1 MEIVLMLALGA
12 AACYGVSDF
21 VAGMLSRRVHYPVV
35 GLTGQVASAA
45 GAVCAAVLLGPAG
58 PDARTLLY
66 GAAAGV
72 GSAVGTLALYRGM
85 ARGGMNVAGPLSA
98 VGAASIPV
106 LVALVAGQALST
118 AAVIGICLAV
128 PGIWLVA
135 SESGPRG
142 RGGVGE
148 GLVSGAGF
156 GVLFLCLDQAGDGT
170 GLWPV
175 AVSQITSVVVLAAVV
190 AKGRQASG
198 RPPLAAV
205 WAGLLG
211 AAATILYFH
220 AAHRGGAA
228 VAAVITSLYPAFTVA
243 LTAIV
248 VRERTTLVHGAGLV
262 LCAVSVGVFVAG

>member
-1 MEIVLMLALGA
+1 MLALGA

-21 VAGMLSRRVHYPVV
+21 VGGVLSRRAHYSVV
-35 GLTGQVASAA
+35 GLAGQVASAA
-45 GAVCAAVLLGPAG
+45 GALCAAVLLGSAG
-58 PDARTLLY
+58 PDLRAFLF
-66 GAAAGV
+66 GATAGV

-85 ARGGMNVAGPLSA
+85 ARGRMNVAGPLSA

-106 LVALVAGQALST
+106 LVALVAGQALSA
-118 AAVIGICLAV
+118 AAVVGICLAV

-142 RGGVGE
+142 GGGVGE

-156 GVLFLCLDQAGDGT
+156 GVLFLCLDQAGDGA

-175 AVSQITSVVVLAAVV
+175 AIAQLSAVVVLVAVV
-190 AKGRQASG
+190 AKGTAG

-205 WAGLLG
+205 WPGRLG
-211 AAATILYFH
+211 VAATILYFH

-243 LTAIV
+243 LAAVV

>member
-1 MEIVLMLALGA
+1 MLALGA

-21 VAGMLSRRVHYPVV
+21 VGGVLSRRAHYAVV
-35 GLTGQVASAA
+35 GLTGQIASAA
-45 GAVCAAVLLGPAG
+45 GALGAAVLLGSAG
-58 PDARTLLY
+58 PGPRAVLF
-66 GAAAGV
+66 GAIAGV

-85 ARGGMNVAGPLSA
+85 ARGRMNVAGPLSA

-106 LVALVAGQALST
+106 LVTLVAGQALSA
-118 AAVIGICLAV
+118 AAVVGICLAV

-142 RGGVGE
+142 GGGVGE

-156 GVLFLCLDQAGDGT
+156 GVLFLCLDQAGDGA

-175 AVSQITSVVVLAAVV
+175 AIAQLSAVVVLAAVV
-190 AKGRQASG
+190 AKGTTG

-205 WAGLLG
+205 WPGLLG
-211 AAATILYFH
+211 VTATILYFH
-220 AAHRGGAA
+220 AAHQGGAA

-243 LTAIV
+243 LAAVV

>member
-1 MEIVLMLALGA
+1 MLALGA

-21 VAGMLSRRVHYPVV
+21 VGGVLSRRAHYSVV
-35 GLTGQVASAA
+35 GLAGQVASAA
-45 GAVCAAVLLGPAG
+45 GALCAAALLGSAG
-58 PDARTLLY
+58 PDLRAFLFSAT
-66 GAAAGV
+66 AGV

-85 ARGGMNVAGPLSA
+85 ARGRMNVAGPLSA

-106 LVALVAGQALST
+106 LVALVAGQALSA
-118 AAVIGICLAV
+118 AAVVGICLAV

-135 SESGPRG
+135 SESGPRRG
-142 RGGVGE
+142 GGVGE

-156 GVLFLCLDQAGDGT
+156 GVLFLCLDQAGDGA

-175 AVSQITSVVVLAAVV
+175 AIAQVSSVVVLAAVV
-190 AKGRQASG
+190 AKGMATGTAG

-205 WAGLLG
+205 WTGLLG
-211 AAATILYFH
+211 VAATILYFH

-243 LTAIV
+243 LAAVV

>member
-1 MEIVLMLALGA
+1 MGIVLMLALGA

-21 VAGMLSRRVHYPVV
+21 VGGVLSRRVHYSMV
-35 GLTGQVASAA
+35 GLAGQVTSAA
-45 GAVCAAVLLGPAG
+45 GALLAAILLRSAG
-58 PDARTLLY
+58 PDLRAVLFS
-66 GAAAGV
+66 AAAGV

-106 LVALVAGQALST
+106 LVALVAGQALSA

-142 RGGVGE
+142 GGGVGE

-156 GVLFLCLDQAGDGT
+156 GVLFLCLDQAGDT
-170 GLWPV
+170 SGLWPV
-175 AVSQITSVVVLAAVV
+175 ALSQLGSVVVLAAVV
-190 AKGRQASG
+190 VTGRQAIT
-198 RPPLAAV
+198 RPPVSVV
-205 WAGLLG
+205 WTGLLG
-211 AAATILYFH
+211 GAATILYFH
-220 AAHRGGAA
+220 AAHQGGAA
-228 VAAVITSLYPAFTVA
+228 VAAVITSLYPAFTVVLA
-243 LTAIV
+243 AIV
-248 VRERTTLVHGAGLV
+248 VRERTTLVHGAGLL